1 MESENIKNY
10 ILKTKQ
16 NGKKIKH
23 TEAVLKFSIL
33 QSNSGNSLWVDSSDK
48 LCIQMFLC
56 LSLAIP
62 SPNLY
67 KINKKS
73 KKGCAPKPEFKH
85 VSKCLDR

>member
-1 MESENIKNY
+1 METENTKNY

-16 NGKKIKH
+16 NRKKIKH

-56 LSLAIP
+56 LSSAIP

-67 KINKKS
+67 KINKK
-73 KKGCAPKPEFKH
+73 KIKMAALPN
-85 VSKCLDR
+85 LNLNM